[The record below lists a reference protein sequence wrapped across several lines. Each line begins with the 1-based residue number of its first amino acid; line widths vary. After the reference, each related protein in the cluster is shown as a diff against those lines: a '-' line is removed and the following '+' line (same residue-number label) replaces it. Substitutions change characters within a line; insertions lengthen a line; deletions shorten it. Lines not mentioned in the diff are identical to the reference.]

1 MGNSGSNCF
10 IVIASGRTSISDGA
24 GALRA
29 DNGSNNFEIREKV
42 LKENCVLCLTSLDI
56 LNVKWRTSR
65 VFPVP
70 HTTDVT
76 SRLNFDKGT
85 GAQSQVPAEDEQGGG
100 KRADATRQRALE
112 ADVSDKKGRLM
123 LIRKN
128 VISFSVHVRV
138 T

>member
-1 MGNSGSNCF
+1 MPQLHKRASN
-10 IVIASGRTSISDGA
+10 
-24 GALRA
+24 
-29 DNGSNNFEIREKV
+29 
-42 LKENCVLCLTSLDI
+42 
-56 LNVKWRTSR
+56 
-65 VFPVP
+65 
-70 HTTDVT
+70 TTDVT
-76 SRLNFDKGT
+76 SKLDFDEGT
-85 GAQSQVPAEDEQGGG
+85 GAQSQVHAEDEQGGG